1 MKFVHNHLTK
11 TNQTISF
18 AESMTGGR
26 LSYELVKFQ
35 GASKIFKEGFVLY
48 SDEAKVRTLKI
59 DQNEID
65 EHGVVSHHIA
75 SLMATQLHKITGA
88 DFSVSVTGY
97 ASGRDNNMA
106 YVGILHKNMLY
117 VDDIVFYPE
126 DSREQNIQTTVRK
139 VIKMLHEII
148 KSKVAI

>member
-1 MKFVHNHLTK
+1 MKLVHNYLTK

-59 DQNEID
+59 DQKDID
-65 EHGVVSHHIA
+65 EYGVVSHEIA
-75 SLMATQLHKITGA
+75 SLMATQLQKITGA
-88 DFSVSVTGY
+88 DFAVSVTGY
-97 ASGRDNNMA
+97 ASGKDKNMA
-106 YVGILHKNMLY
+106 YVAVLHKGLLY

-126 DSREQNIQTTVRK
+126 DSREQNIKTTVRK
-139 VIKMLHEII
+139 VVKMLHEII
-148 KSKVAI
+148 KK

>member
-1 MKFVHNHLTK
+1 MKFVLNHLTEN
-11 TNQTISF
+11 NQTITF

-35 GASKIFKEGFVLY
+35 GASKVFKEGFILY

-59 DQNEID
+59 DQKEID

-75 SLMATQLHKITGA
+75 SLMATNLHKITGA
-88 DFSVSVTGY
+88 DFAVAITGY
-97 ASGRDNNMA
+97 ASGKDNNMA
-106 YVGILHKNMLY
+106 YVAIINDGKLY

-126 DSREQNIQTTVRK
+126 NSREQNIKTTVRK

-148 KSKVAI
+148 KK

>member
-1 MKFVHNHLTK
+1 MKLVHNYLTK

-48 SDEAKVRTLKI
+48 SDEAKVRTLKMDQKDI
-59 DQNEID
+59 DKY
-65 EHGVVSHHIA
+65 GVVSHEIA
-75 SLMATQLHKITGA
+75 SLMATQLQKITGA
-88 DFSVSVTGY
+88 DFAVSVTGY
-97 ASGRDNNMA
+97 ASGKDKNMA
-106 YVGILHKNMLY
+106 YVGVLHKGLLY

-126 DSREQNIQTTVRK
+126 DSREQNIKTTVRK
-139 VIKMLHEII
+139 VVKMLHEII
-148 KSKVAI
+148 KK

>member
-1 MKFVHNHLTK
+1 MKFVLNHLTEN
-11 TNQTISF
+11 NQTITF

-35 GASKIFKEGFVLY
+35 GASKVFKEGFILY

-59 DQNEID
+59 DQKEID

-88 DFSVSVTGY
+88 DFAVAITGY
-97 ASGRDNNMA
+97 ASGKDNNMA
-106 YVGILHKNMLY
+106 YVAIINDGKLY

-126 DSREQNIQTTVRK
+126 NSREQNIKTTVRK

-148 KSKVAI
+148 KK

>member
-1 MKFVHNHLTK
+1 MKFVLNHLTEN
-11 TNQTISF
+11 NQTITF

-35 GASKIFKEGFVLY
+35 GASKVFKEGFILY
-48 SDEAKVRTLKI
+48 SDEAKVRTLEI
-59 DQNEID
+59 DQKEID

-88 DFSVSVTGY
+88 DFAVAITGY
-97 ASGRDNNMA
+97 ASGKDNNMA
-106 YVGILHKNMLY
+106 YVAIINDGKLY

-126 DSREQNIQTTVRK
+126 SSREQNIKTTVRK

-148 KSKVAI
+148 KK